1 MLSLTVR
8 VTFNITRVNV
18 NLNLHNYFTVYK
30 Y

>member
-1 MLSLTVR
+1 MLSLTIR

-18 NLNLHNYFTVYK
+18 NLNLYNYFTVYK